1 MVTIAAEREL
11 QAKFAE
17 LDKLVA
23 EVEVKG
29 KEAR

>member
-1 MVTIAAEREL
+1 MQTIAAERSL

-23 EVEVKG
+23 EADEKG